1 MVAPSTLLQATYE
14 NLSRQYPNLAAKWAG
29 AELFGAPRLN
39 AFSLFNPNEVR
50 LTRVI
55 ADLFD
60 PRGSHGQNILF
71 LNALLSELE
80 LPRVNVLDP
89 ITVRREMVTTQG
101 RQIDLVIE
109 MPHILLGIE
118 NKPWAG
124 QQPSQLADYLRTLKG
139 WASDRKPILVF
150 LSNKQPET
158 AKSDVTILRLCSDEE
173 ESLSNI
179 LLRSLPGIKAHRT
192 KIHVEEMLA
201 YLADE
206 FGDEEMSDEANST
219 FIEAVEAEYERGAES
234 RRAIAMTMIAHSELH
249 TILLNEIS
257 QAILSAIQHVFPD
270 FKEEDEDY
278 SLEDYLIER
287 HECWAIRR
295 PTWPEN
301 CSIALAGAK
310 TGYARIYFGVCA
322 PDGTSEKVDDEFGC
336 SAHKEIVKAVRK
348 IEGGSKSVDYPWWK
362 YADPDDWSATSLAGL
377 LLQSPTGKIVD
388 NPRVQDLIDRMV
400 ALAKAVDEGL
410 QK

>member
-1 MVAPSTLLQATYE
+1 MVESTIQLQATYE

-29 AELFGAPRLN
+29 GELFGAPRLN

-60 PRGSHGQNILF
+60 PRGTHGQNILF
-71 LNALLSELE
+71 LNALLSALK

-89 ITVRREMVTTQG
+89 ITVRREMVTTEG

-109 MPHILLGIE
+109 MPHLLLGLE

-124 QQPSQLADYLRTLKG
+124 QQPSQLADYLTTLKG
-139 WASDRKPILVF
+139 WAADRKPILVF

-179 LLRSLPGIKAHRT
+179 LSRSLPEIKAYRT

-201 YLADE
+201 YLAAE

-219 FIEAVEAEYERGAES
+219 FIEAVEAEYERGPES
-234 RRAIAMTMIAHSELH
+234 RRAIAMTMVAHSELH
-249 TILLNEIS
+249 TLLLSEIS
-257 QAILSAIQHVFPD
+257 QAILSAAQSVFPD
-270 FKEEDEDY
+270 FEEEDEDY
-278 SLEDYLIER
+278 SLKDCLIDR
-287 HECWAIRR
+287 HDCWAIRR
-295 PTWPEN
+295 PAWPEN

-310 TGYARIYFGVCA
+310 TGYSRIYFGVLA
-322 PDGTSEKVDDEFGC
+322 PDGTSEKVDDELGC
-336 SAHKEIVKAVRK
+336 SAHKKVVKAVRK

-362 YADPDDWSATSLAGL
+362 YADPDDWSAASLAGL
-377 LLQSPTGKIVD
+377 LLQSPTGQIVD
-388 NPRVQDLIDRMV
+388 SPRVKDLIDRMV
-400 ALAKAVDEGL
+400 ALAKVVDEGL
-410 QK
+410 RR